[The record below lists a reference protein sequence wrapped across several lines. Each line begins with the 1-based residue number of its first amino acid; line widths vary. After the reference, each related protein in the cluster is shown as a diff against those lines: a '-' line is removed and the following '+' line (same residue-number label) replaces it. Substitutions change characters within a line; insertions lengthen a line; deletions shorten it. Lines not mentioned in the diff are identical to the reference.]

1 MESLQCQN
9 KVINAGH
16 TVPFATQPTDEFE
29 AELRR
34 EAAKVAEA
42 YLLQQV
48 ACVAPE
54 HHVDVHVLRTINVP
68 TNENEDEREKVEQQ

>member
-1 MESLQCQN
+1 MESLQCRN

-16 TVPFATQPTDEFE
+16 TVPFATQPTDELE
-29 AELRR
+29 AELRG
-34 EAAKVAEA
+34 EASQVAEA

-54 HHVDVHVLRTINVP
+54 HHIDVHVLHTLHVP
-68 TNENEDEREKVEQQ
+68 TNENEDEIEEVE